1 MLYFFIRVLNIQG
14 QKKIVVKRRLLL
26 IYINSYVAQLGF
38 KKSTPPTIQAF
49 GEHDNELLFWNIV
62 LI

>member
-14 QKKIVVKRRLLL
+14 RKKIVVKRRLLL
-26 IYINSYVAQLGF
+26 TYVNSNVAQLEF
-38 KKSTPPTIQAF
+38 KESTPPTIQVS

-62 LI
+62 LV